1 MDHASLVVQHSSDTR
16 SFVTRQIAGETLIVP
31 IAGQVTDLD
40 SIYVLNEVASRIWE
54 LLRSPTTTD
63 RIAEIVAGEFDV
75 SLERAT
81 QDVTEFLESLGAREL
96 IHPVPESA

>member
-1 MDHASLVVQHSSDTR
+1 MDQAGLVVQHSSDTR

-31 IAGQVTDLD
+31 VAGQVADLD

-54 LLRSPTTTD
+54 LVRSPITAD

-75 SLERAT
+75 SRERAAE
-81 QDVTEFLESLGAREL
+81 DVAEFLESLGERRL
-96 IHPVPESA
+96 IQHMKESA